1 MPRPPRYPLIGVPQ
15 HVIQR
20 ARQKPRWSRMQNFSY
35 FCFFLSPI
43 SLLAVVGFTVQPTNS
58 DFVRTRSGRS
68 LNRLTVHAVFV
79 VLEAS

>member
-1 MPRPPRYPLIGVPQ
+1 M
-15 HVIQR
+15 
-20 ARQKPRWSRMQNFSY
+20 QKFSY
-35 FCFFLSPI
+35 FSFFLSPI
-43 SLLAVVGFTVQPTNS
+43 SLVAVVGFIVQPTNS